1 MMMNNQFLI
10 QAINLAMQL
19 LSHRIFAF
27 LSLLL
32 TAGGFVWCLAVPDVL
47 RIISASIFGLF
58 CLMYQRKDAPQP
70 VKENHNEE

>member
-1 MMMNNQFLI
+1 
-10 QAINLAMQL
+10 MQL

-32 TAGGFVWCLAVPDVL
+32 TAGGFIWCLAQPDVL

-58 CLMYQRKDAPQP
+58 SLMYQRKDAPQP
-70 VKENHNEE
+70 VKENRNEE